1 MKPLFFTVKKLISLI
16 DAHNHYFKDAYT
28 AENVNFML
36 SCAAK
41 FSDFKSL
48 ENAAFINKKIIPCF
62 GIHPWY
68 AEDFND
74 MTRKYLENILLKYPK
89 SLIGEIGLDNVKN
102 IEFSLQKDV
111 LTAQLKIA
119 SIYKRPVILH
129 CVKAYEQM
137 LNILTKYPVKAFLLH
152 SYNGN
157 ENYTKRFTK
166 INGYFSINTK
176 ILKENN
182 SKAVKVLKSIPI
194 NKLLLETD
202 ASDSYCLD
210 NIKLVYEKV
219 AQILGINIES
229 LAKIF
234 IDNFERLISYE

>member
-1 MKPLFFTVKKLISLI
+1 MGRKLIKLI
-16 DAHNHYFKDAYT
+16 DSHNHYFKDAYT
-28 AENVNFML
+28 AENVYFML

-41 FSDFKSL
+41 FSDFKFL
-48 ENAAFINKKIIPCF
+48 EEAALINKKIIPCF

-74 MTRKYLENILLKYPK
+74 MTQKYLENILLKYPK

-102 IEFSLQKDV
+102 IDFSLQKEV
-111 LTAQLKIA
+111 FTAQLKIA
-119 SIYKRPVILH
+119 SIFKRPVILH

-137 LNILTKYPVKAFLLH
+137 LNILSQYRLKTFLLH
-152 SYNGN
+152 GYNGS
-157 ENYTKRFTK
+157 ESYTEHFTK

-182 SKAVKVLKSIPI
+182 SKAIKVLKSIPI

-202 ASDSYCLD
+202 ASDIQSLD
-210 NIKLVYEKV
+210 NIKLVYEK
-219 AQILGINIES
+219 ASQILKINIET
-229 LAKIF
+229 LAKII
-234 IDNFERLISYE
+234 IDNFERFISYE